1 MTSVVT
7 RQVTGHDFSRADS
20 GSKATGAL
28 APAAYGF
35 RGRRSL
41 PDTWA
46 KTFIPLIGAAPGK
59 NFGPREMR
67 VVIMYLGTTIDEL
80 IKSVERAEKHAR
92 EEQTK
97 TLDFPIYQQNNWRQT
112 VEVA

>member
-1 MTSVVT
+1 
-7 RQVTGHDFSRADS
+7 
-20 GSKATGAL
+20 
-28 APAAYGF
+28 
-35 RGRRSL
+35 
-41 PDTWA
+41 
-46 KTFIPLIGAAPGK
+46 
-59 NFGPREMR
+59 
-67 VVIMYLGTTIDEL
+67 MYLGTTIDEL